1 MLKARMEYGAVYA
14 KVMAMYGKLL
24 KQSEWQ
30 RLCECKNL
38 TELCAQL
45 RNYRAWSET
54 MASLPPSVSAKV
66 LQTAVSKRVYIEHE
80 KLYKFLHIE
89 DKKFLRFSLCRAE
102 YDLILDTLRGK
113 SPFELFPK
121 SLELTDFIR
130 ANSTIDLDA
139 LEQSKSLSAVQNA
152 VRGSIFEK
160 PLSELKVNPETGKP
174 NYWEVGVAL
183 ENAYY
188 REMFSYISHKYK
200 GLGRKKLEESVGL
213 EADLLNI
220 VSVIR
225 LLKSFPSSLERADEL
240 LIPITARLK
249 PELLSALKSAKGENE
264 AFELLR
270 RSPFGKYFEGIAPSN
285 IESFYYT
292 SMEKFC
298 RKLVKAAEPDIGVP
312 LAYLTLKEL
321 ECRKLNRVIEA
332 VSLGVDPKSVI

>member
-24 KQSEWQ
+24 KPDDWQ
-30 RLCECKNL
+30 RLSECRNL
-38 TELCAQL
+38 TELCTFL
-45 RNYRAWSET
+45 RGHRGWSDT
-54 MASLPPSVSAKV
+54 LASLPPSPSAKV
-66 LQTAVSKRVYIEHE
+66 LQTAVGKRVFLEHE
-80 KLYKFLHIE
+80 KLYKFLHNE

-102 YDLILDTLRGK
+102 YDLILDALREK
-113 SPFELFPK
+113 SAYELFPK
-121 SLELTDFIR
+121 SLELTDFVR
-130 ANSTIDLDA
+130 ASSAVDLEA
-139 LEQSKSLSAVQNA
+139 LEQSKSFSAVLSA
-152 VRGSIFEK
+152 VRGSIFER
-160 PLSELKVNPETGKP
+160 PLSELKINAETGRP
-174 NYWEVGVAL
+174 SYWEAGVAL

-188 REMFSYISHKYK
+188 REIFSYISHRYK

-220 VSVIR
+220 VSIVR

-240 LIPITARLK
+240 LIPITAKLK

-270 RSPFGKYFEGIAPSN
+270 RSPFGKYLEGVTPSN
-285 IESFYYT
+285 IENFYYN
-292 SMEKFC
+292 SMEQFC
-298 RKLVKAAEPDIGVP
+298 RKLVKSAEPDIGVP
-312 LAYLTLKEL
+312 QAYLVLKEL